1 MPPYGDLKCNNLVY
15 ETGSGDVTVQ
25 VNNIPDATDLAL
37 KANLSGANFT
47 GNVDLGDN
55 NLNNVG
61 TIACDQIKGDADDNT
76 NITFAGNDIV
86 TIKPAGIARLAIN
99 TSGID
104 VTGTAVIDGSYQQA
118 FDVITPATSPAID
131 CALGNY
137 FTLDLSSTNV
147 SGGWDFTNVPTT
159 KSFALAIEI
168 TTGASTTI
176 IWNVVSVNGGGNANT
191 IKWAGG
197 AVPSFTQGKPLVV
210 ILTTD
215 DTGVS
220 WYGSALVDF
229 ATV

>member
-1 MPPYGDLKCNNLVY
+1 MAYGKIKLDTITWDNSGTDTDITVSTIPTAAQLAVKADINDPTL
-15 ETGSGDVTVQ
+15 TGVVTVPTPSASD
-25 VNNIPDATDLAL
+25 NST
-37 KANLSGANFT
+37 KAASTAYVQTELGDYVTTTT
-47 GNVDLGDN
+47 GNSTYQ
-55 NLNNVG
+55 
-61 TIACDQIKGDADDNT
+61 TIALAAPKAD
-76 NITFAGNDIV
+76 
-86 TIKPAGIARLAIN
+86 PSL
-99 TSGID
+99 
-104 VTGTAVIDGSYQQA
+104 TGTLSLDGSYQQA